1 MRRGLLLSLALAGSA
16 SAGPSWAQEPGA
28 LGPATAGAGQI
39 SPGTAAGYG
48 ALSEIQSCP
57 YRQIRAAYDEAVS
70 GKDVL
75 DTLAVEREILV
86 LCEERNSLVATLLAG
101 EEELARLLGR
111 VEPEVGSSAAPQ
123 GLSVS
128 GTRSAAPEVT
138 LAVPLE
144 ADSRDDVTAASGS
157 SPAPSVSPSLVPSLA
172 DIAAEVRSALTA
184 VTTDAVPPDPAS
196 DAGAVV
202 ATADTL
208 DGAGPASDLALS
220 LADQP
225 VAAPAVPAAALQCRF
240 DYATR
245 FTDIGGTEPIAG
257 VVDAAGGTRIVRPG
271 AKLAGGYTVAR
282 IDADGV
288 VLWRDGLDI
297 LLPPATE
304 EPPLEPEGFVAT
316 PVVARDTGAPTSP
329 APGLTPPTL
338 PVR

>member
-1 MRRGLLLSLALAGSA
+1 MRKGLLLSLALAGSA
-16 SAGPSWAQEPGA
+16 SAGPASAQEPGA

-144 ADSRDDVTAASGS
+144 ADPRDDVTAASGS
-157 SPAPSVSPSLVPSLA
+157 SPAPSVSPSLA
-172 DIAAEVRSALTA
+172 DIAAEVRSALTGVA
-184 VTTDAVPPDPAS
+184 TVAVPPDPAS

-220 LADQP
+220 LADRP

-271 AKLAGGYTVAR
+271 TKLAGGYTVAR

-316 PVVARDTGAPTSP
+316 PVVARDTGAPASP